1 MGGDRGEAVLT
12 EVNLDEIK
20 QTRERPR
27 MKIGNI
33 VMANVDLLEIHEAG
47 PGEHV
52 QGEALEAVVAHV
64 EDLGPDVDVVRD
76 RGSPRASA
84 LHSHLA

>member
-1 MGGDRGEAVLT
+1 
-12 EVNLDEIK
+12 
-20 QTRERPR
+20 
-27 MKIGNI
+27 
-33 VMANVDLLEIHEAG
+33 MANVDLLEIHEAG

-76 RGSPRASA
+76 RVSPRSST
-84 LHSHLA
+84 LHRHLARLPETPTWRGAGAGAGDQGGQEQEDRGQV